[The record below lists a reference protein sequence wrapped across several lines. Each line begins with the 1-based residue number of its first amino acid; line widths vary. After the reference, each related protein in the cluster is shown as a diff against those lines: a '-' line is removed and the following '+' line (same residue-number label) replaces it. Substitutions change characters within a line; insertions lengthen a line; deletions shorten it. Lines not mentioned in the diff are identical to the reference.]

1 MICTE
6 KLIMFNEIELLAEI
20 TEDNL
25 FLRRYPTMKSY
36 VKALRELGVVGD
48 RPTLADY
55 GIFDFY
61 ANHIDPED
69 VAMIKDT
76 YTDNTD
82 LDSYYES

>member
-1 MICTE
+1 
-6 KLIMFNEIELLAEI
+6 MFNEIELLAEI

-36 VKALRELGVVGD
+36 VKALRALGVIGD

-61 ANHIDPED
+61 ANHIEPED
-69 VAMIKDT
+69 VAEIKEVYGND
-76 YTDNTD
+76 D
-82 LDSYYES
+82 